1 MHTTDTTS
9 PESRVRLFHAS
20 LVWPVQIEPLSLEV
34 GKVRHWQE
42 LVRTKGTH
50 PWKSIDDEFTENPDL
65 FRERHYREFV
75 SFLPSVQRFLY
86 GEGGCGR
93 KTGPNHAK
101 DSPMHVFRR
110 KDIAALR
117 VTLREGLAPVELE
130 VVHVD
135 LYFFDDLDMVQLNVE
150 VRARNLSLETVRN
163 ILFRFGRAYPSGWM
177 RRVRACIAPMWS
189 NGLVWTAAY
198 SPVPTRVIEKS
209 F

>member
-1 MHTTDTTS
+1 
-9 PESRVRLFHAS
+9 
-20 LVWPVQIEPLSLEV
+20 
-34 GKVRHWQE
+34 
-42 LVRTKGTH
+42 
-50 PWKSIDDEFTENPDL
+50 
-65 FRERHYREFV
+65 
-75 SFLPSVQRFLY
+75 
-86 GEGGCGR
+86 
-93 KTGPNHAK
+93 
-101 DSPMHVFRR
+101 MHVFRR